1 MKIYIFKESMEP
13 LRPSL
18 FPNVPPFINYIP
30 TPDGKK
36 IFPPARLREQLWR
49 IPQGVINVLDMQNSV
64 QKKKQDKEE
73 DIEEIIDMVFPDNV
87 VTIGN
92 FKNNHFGCPL
102 TQANLQD
109 NINLLQTK
117 NF

>member
-1 MKIYIFKESMEP
+1 
-13 LRPSL
+13 
-18 FPNVPPFINYIP
+18 
-30 TPDGKK
+30 
-36 IFPPARLREQLWR
+36 
-49 IPQGVINVLDMQNSV
+49 MQNSV
-64 QKKKQDKEE
+64 QKKKQDKE
-73 DIEEIIDMVFPDNV
+73 DDNIEEIIDMVFPDNV

-117 NF
+117 NFSWSLICLFVAARTFFLVL